1 MRSSSATNTPDKEG
15 SEAAFDVTP
24 PHAAS
29 IVESLRAFG
38 YDLSTAIADLVDNSI
53 SAGAK
58 NVWVHFDWAGAESV
72 ISVTDDGKGM
82 SASELVTAM
91 RLGSQNPLAARS
103 PRDLGRFGLGLKTAS
118 ISQCRRLTVRSRRD
132 SGQPVTRC
140 WDLDTIA
147 ASNDWRLLH
156 NASPAAEPHFEQ
168 VGRLKHGTAVLWQ
181 HLDRLTA
188 EQNAQNATHQQRF
201 LARIDDVRRHLGLV
215 FHRLISDS
223 GGVRL
228 HVNEREVKAWDPFLE
243 HHPATKPLPTEP
255 LKFQNTRVVVRAFIL
270 PHRSKLSNAE
280 YEAAAGPRGWLAH
293 QGFYIYRQD
302 RLLVAGD
309 WLNFGWTKDEHLKL
323 ARIAIEL
330 PNALDHEWQ
339 IDVTKSK
346 AIPPAAL
353 RDDLRRIA
361 ERAHAEAKGVFTF
374 RGAKLTP
381 HKATPRMLLWEP
393 LAKHDK
399 TSYRVNREHPLVRG
413 AIATAGD
420 RSALNALL
428 RMLEETIPLQ
438 HISIESAERPDV
450 HPMPFEG
457 ASEKQIRDV
466 IAQTYDALRSA
477 GHSAAEAKAKLQTLW
492 PFELFPSLVASIE
505 D

>member
-1 MRSSSATNTPDKEG
+1 MS
-15 SEAAFDVTP
+15 FDVTP

-58 NVWVHFDWAGAESV
+58 NVWIQFDWAGAESA

-82 SASELVTAM
+82 YAAELVNAM
-91 RLGSQNPLAARS
+91 RLGSQNPSAARS
-103 PRDLGRFGLGLKTAS
+103 PQDLGRFGLGLKTAS
-118 ISQCRRLTVRSRRD
+118 ISQCRRVTVRSRRD
-132 SGQPVTRC
+132 SAELVTRC

-147 ASNDWRLLH
+147 LSNDWRLLH
-156 NASPAAEPHFEQ
+156 YADPAAEPHLD
-168 VGRLKHGTAVLWQ
+168 RLGGMKHGTAVLWQ
-181 HLDRLTA
+181 RLDRLTA
-188 EQNAQNATHQQRF
+188 NQDAQDATHHQRF
-201 LARIDDVRRHLGLV
+201 LARIDEVRRHLGLV
-215 FHRLISDS
+215 FHKLISDN
-223 GGVRL
+223 GCVRL
-228 HVNEREVKAWDPFLE
+228 HVNGREVNAWDPFLE
-243 HHPATKPLPTEP
+243 HHPATKPLPTER
-255 LKFQNTRVVVRAFIL
+255 LKFQNTRVAVRAFIL
-270 PHRSKLSNAE
+270 PHRSKLSTAE

-293 QGFYIYRQD
+293 QGFYVYRQN
-302 RLLVAGD
+302 RLLVAGE

-323 ARIAIEL
+323 ARIAVEV

-346 AIPPAAL
+346 AIPPAPL

-361 ERAHAEAKGVFTF
+361 DRARAEARGIFAF

-381 HKATPRMLLWEP
+381 HKAAPRTLLWEP

-399 TSYRVNREHPLVRG
+399 TSYRINREHPLVRAAMASAG
-413 AIATAGD
+413 ERTAF
-420 RSALNALL
+420 NALL
-428 RMLEETIPLQ
+428 RMIEETIPLQ
-438 HISIESAERPDV
+438 HISVESAERPDV

-466 IAQTYDALRSA
+466 IVQTYHALRSG
-477 GHSAAEAKAKLQTLW
+477 GHCEAEAKAKLQTLW